1 MSIEKLEKTKKS
13 FTERYN
19 FIRTQEPLR
28 EIIYSLLDVQ
38 NYMREVVNTF
48 KDQSDEIANLRQ
60 ELAKKEDCIDYDN
73 IKVGGND

>member
-1 MSIEKLEKTKKS
+1 MSIEKLEKIRKLLQD
-13 FTERYN
+13 FYEGGAFREHNRLILMDN
-19 FIRTQEPLR
+19 FIRTTIDTL
-28 EIIYSLLDVQ
+28 
-38 NYMREVVNTF
+38 